1 MCLLLYILS
10 ACCSGVGTR
19 EEEANGLGPVAV
31 PVKVGF
37 VLAKVSSVECL
48 TGTVVASLE
57 GTEDAGEFKPV
68 ARVLQMG

>member
-1 MCLLLYILS
+1 M
-10 ACCSGVGTR
+10 
-19 EEEANGLGPVAV
+19 
-31 PVKVGF
+31 KVGF